1 MSKNFQNR
9 SRRAIFFRGI
19 GYFLAWMIMAG
30 GDLADVLPGVGA
42 AALAAWA
49 SLLLLPPDPG
59 TARVR
64 PVALARL
71 FIRFVWG
78 SVVAGVDIARR
89 AFSPAMPLKLGY
101 VVYPIALPPSAA
113 RNLFM
118 AVTSLMPG
126 TLPAGS
132 DQSGAL
138 IYHCLDVDQ
147 PVAQQLQQEETLLV
161 AALGGTLGSAP

>member
-1 MSKNFQNR
+1 MSQNFQDR
-9 SRRAIFFRGI
+9 SRRAILFRGL
-19 GYFLAWMIMAG
+19 GYYVLWLIMTG
-30 GDLADVLPGVGA
+30 GDLADVLPGIGA

-49 SLLLLPPDPG
+49 SVLLLPPDPG

-64 PVALARL
+64 PMALARL
-71 FIRFVWG
+71 LIRFVWG

-89 AFSPAMPLKLGY
+89 AFSPGMPLKLGY
-101 VVYPIALPPSAA
+101 VVYPVALPPSAA

-132 DQSGAL
+132 DESGAL
-138 IYHCLDVDQ
+138 VYHCLDVDQ
-147 PVAQQLQQEETLLV
+147 PVTEQLQREEALLV
-161 AALGGTLGSAP
+161 AALGGTLGSAA

>member
-1 MSKNFQNR
+1 MNKNLQNR

-19 GYFLAWMIMAG
+19 GYYLLWMIMAG
-30 GDLADVLPGVGA
+30 GDLGDVLPGIGA
-42 AALAAWA
+42 AALAALA
-49 SLLLLPPDPG
+49 SVLLLPPDPG

-64 PVALARL
+64 PMALARL

-101 VVYPIALPPSAA
+101 VVYPVALPPSAA

-147 PVAQQLQQEETLLV
+147 PVAPQLKQEETLLV
-161 AALGGTLGSAP
+161 AALGGTLGSTA